1 MHVSLAVRTR
11 LHDKS
16 CAVKGGGELSKK
28 RDEAADETSEDD
40 CDTKPCGD
48 GRNDPI
54 AS

>member
-1 MHVSLAVRTR
+1 MYPLQLGQGYTISHALSR
-11 LHDKS
+11 
-16 CAVKGGGELSKK
+16 GGGELSKK
-28 RDEAADETSEDD
+28 REEAGDETSEDD